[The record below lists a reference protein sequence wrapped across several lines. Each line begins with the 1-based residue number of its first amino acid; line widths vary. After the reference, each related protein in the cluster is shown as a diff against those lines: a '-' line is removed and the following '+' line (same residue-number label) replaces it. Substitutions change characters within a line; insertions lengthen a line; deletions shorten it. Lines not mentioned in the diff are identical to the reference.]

1 MAVPG
6 RKASQKLSST
16 LSRGGAEDF
25 DIFCEQCDRDD
36 IRLPAFGYCV
46 DCEEHLCQTCF
57 NTHRRPKSLRHHQ
70 LLDKDHMPHKQN
82 LRKSLKST
90 SGGKTA
96 DLTKSCP
103 KHTNE
108 IIKFF
113 CHDHNTLICSVC
125 VTLQHTPTS
134 CHVDYIPDLSGQILD
149 STEFKETLKD
159 IDKLTDKCCQITKK
173 LKQRVDKSTISL
185 KDAIVEIENF
195 RKEINKRLD
204 ELEKDVK
211 DAAGKIQHENQR
223 KLKTTETMC
232 DDINKSLQAS
242 ADTLKHLNTNKKTDQ
257 LFTELKIAQQLIL
270 HNENIT
276 KQLPTTNDV
285 DEYNFESNHAI
296 KKLLQNEKSLGTLRK
311 KELKQPAQPINK
323 AAVPMKMSTP
333 RNINVKTSS
342 DKDNCWI
349 TGITVS
355 PQNQLFVADYNN
367 NSIKMIDIKSGAIKQ
382 LQLESNPWD
391 ITIVTRDTLAVTLPN
406 INTIQFIS
414 FSSNSLSLKNKLKV
428 DGECHGISHHQ
439 GKLAVTFIYPA
450 KLQIMDLKGNIKITV
465 EKDSNGDSI
474 FSCPWYV
481 TTNSHSIYVS
491 DKGKNAVIWFNW
503 QGEMIGRNVDIVSP
517 RGISLLDD
525 GSFFVSDYWTNCIY
539 RVSGDCK
546 DRTTILE
553 NVEDPQA
560 VCWCAETSTLYLST
574 YSNNTESNN
583 IIKIYKMM

>member
-6 RKASQKLSST
+6 KKASQKLSST

-70 LLDKDHMPHKQN
+70 LQDKDHMPDKQK
-82 LRKSLKST
+82 LHKSLKST

-108 IIKFF
+108 IIKFY

-125 VTLQHTPTS
+125 VTLEHTPTS
-134 CHVDYIPDLSGQILD
+134 CRVDYIPNISGKILD

-159 IDKLTDKCCQITKK
+159 INTLTDKCCQITKD

-204 ELEKDVK
+204 ELEKEVK
-211 DAAGKIQHENQR
+211 ETATKIKHENQR

-257 LFTELKIAQQLIL
+257 LFTELKKAQQLIL

-296 KKLLQNEKSLGTLRK
+296 KKLFQNEKSFGTLRK
-311 KELKQPAQPINK
+311 KEQKIPSQPKNK
-323 AAVPMKMSTP
+323 CPVPMKLSTL
-333 RNINVKTSS
+333 RNINVKLSS
-342 DKDNCWI
+342 DEDDCWI

-355 PQNQLFVADYNN
+355 PQNQLFAADFQN
-367 NSIKMIDIKSGAIKQ
+367 NSIKIIDIKTGAIKQ
-382 LQLESNPWD
+382 LQLETYPWD
-391 ITIVTRDTLAVTLPN
+391 ITKVTRDTLAVTLPG
-406 INTIQFIS
+406 IDTIQFIS
-414 FSSNSLSLKNKLKV
+414 FSSNSLSLKNKLTV
-428 DGECHGISHHQ
+428 DGYCYGISHHQ
-439 GKLAVTFIYPA
+439 GKLAVTFSTPV
-450 KLQIMDLKGNIKITV
+450 KLQIMDLKGNIEITV

-474 FSCPWYV
+474 FSRPLYV

-491 DKGKNAVIWFNW
+491 DKGENAVIWFNW
-503 QGEMIGRNVDIVSP
+503 QGQMIGRNVDIESP
-517 RGISLLDD
+517 QGISLLDD
-525 GSFFVSDYWTNCIY
+525 RYFMVNDDVTFCIH
-539 RVSGDCK
+539 RVSLDCK

-560 VCWCAETSTLYLST
+560 VCWCAESSTLYLST
-574 YSNNTESNN
+574 CSNIESDNN
-583 IIKIYKMM
+583 IKMYKTM

>member
-6 RKASQKLSST
+6 KKASQKLSSS
-16 LSRGGAEDF
+16 LSQGGAEDF
-25 DIFCEQCDRDD
+25 DIFCEICDQDD

-57 NTHRRPKSLRHHQ
+57 NTHRRPRPLRHHQ

-82 LRKSLKST
+82 LSKSIKST
-90 SGGKTA
+90 SGKKNG
-96 DLTKSCP
+96 DLSKPCT
-103 KHTNE
+103 KHTKE
-108 IIKFF
+108 VIKFY

-125 VTLQHTPTS
+125 VTLEHTRTS
-134 CHVDYIPDLSGQILD
+134 CHVDYIPDISGKTLN
-149 STEFKETLKD
+149 SMEFKETLKD
-159 IDKLTDKCCQITKK
+159 IDKLTDKCCQIKK
-173 LKQRVDKSTISL
+173 DLKQRIAKSTISL
-185 KDAIVEIENF
+185 KDAIVEMDNF

-204 ELEKDVK
+204 ELEKEVK
-211 DAAGKIQHENQR
+211 DIATTIQHDNNN
-223 KLKTTETMC
+223 KLETLETTC

-257 LFTELKIAQQLIL
+257 LFTEMKIAQQLIL

-311 KELKQPAQPINK
+311 KELRQPAEPINK
-323 AAVPMKMSTP
+323 APVPMKISTP
-333 RNINVKTSS
+333 RNINVKISS
-342 DKDNCWI
+342 DEDDCWI
-349 TGITVS
+349 TGISVS
-355 PQNQLFVADYNN
+355 PQNQLFVADYNIK
-367 NSIKMIDIKSGAIKQ
+367 SIKMIDIKSGAIKQ
-382 LQLESNPWD
+382 LQLQSNPWD
-391 ITIVTRDTLAVTLPN
+391 ITIVTRDTLALTLPH

-414 FSSNSLSLKNKLKV
+414 ISSNSLSLKNKLKV
-428 DGECHGISHHQ
+428 DGDCRGISHHQ
-439 GKLAVTFIYPA
+439 GKLAVTFLDPA

-474 FSCPWYV
+474 FSLPNYV

-491 DKGKNAVIWFNW
+491 DEVKNAVIWFNW
-503 QGEMIGRNVDIVSP
+503 QGEMIGRNVDIGCS

-525 GSFFVSDYWTNCIY
+525 GSFFVSDYMNKCIY

-553 NVEDPQA
+553 NFEDPRA

-574 YSNNTESNN
+574 NSNTESDN